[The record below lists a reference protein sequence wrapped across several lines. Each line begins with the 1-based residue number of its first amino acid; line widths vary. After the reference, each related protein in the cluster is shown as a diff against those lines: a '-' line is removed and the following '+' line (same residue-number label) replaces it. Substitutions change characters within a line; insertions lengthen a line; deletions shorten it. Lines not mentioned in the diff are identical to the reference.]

1 LVLLAALLVGG
12 LSLPAPGAG
21 QWAQVSVEENL
32 RAEPNGTIIGQLV
45 PGSRLRV
52 DGSDG
57 NWSRVTLEGAVWLA
71 SLQARGFG
79 AFDLVV
85 TEPGG
90 ENLREEPRGRI
101 LGRLGEGTL
110 LEEVSR
116 EPGWARVRRTAWIW
130 TPSLDLETEARE
142 GATTP
147 APAVEPRELPPG
159 RPPEP
164 DPEPTPP
171 PSPTAP
177 RPAPGGAGG
186 TPAGEEWVR
195 AGPSRPGILTAPS
208 GDTLALAR
216 PGADLRILGREGNWA
231 RVRMEGWIWLPGNVG
246 GEAVDGEETETDVV
260 LRDVDPLEISGD
272 PERYHGRIV
281 ELELQFISVERA
293 ERIRTDFQEGEPF
306 LLTRSVDSGRGFVYV
321 AVPSNLLPEL
331 ERLAPL
337 TRIRVTG
344 RVRTGAA
351 ALTGSPILDLMEFQ
365 VRR

>member
-1 LVLLAALLVGG
+1 
-12 LSLPAPGAG
+12 
-21 QWAQVSVEENL
+21 VEENL

-52 DGSDG
+52 VGSDG
-57 NWSRVTLEGAVWLA
+57 NWSQVTLEGAVWLS

-130 TPSLDLETEARE
+130 SPSLELEAGARE
-142 GATTP
+142 EATTR
-147 APAVEPRELPPG
+147 APAAGAPA
-159 RPPEP
+159 RPPESA
-164 DPEPTPP
+164 PEPPAP
-171 PSPTAP
+171 PSPTPP
-177 RPAPGGAGG
+177 RPAPEAEG
-186 TPAGEEWVR
+186 TPAGEEWIR
-195 AGPSRPGILTAPS
+195 AGPSRPGILTAPA
-208 GDTLALAR
+208 GDTLGLAR
-216 PGADLRILGREGNWA
+216 SGADLRVLGREGNWA

-246 GEAVDGEETETDVV
+246 AEGMEGEDAESDVV
-260 LRDVDPLEISGD
+260 LREVDPSQISGD
-272 PERYHGRIV
+272 PERYRGRIV

-321 AVPSNLLPEL
+321 AVPTDRLSEL
-331 ERLAPL
+331 QRLTPL